1 MQHFRANHF
10 AAFHFAANQL
20 RGLANA
26 VIGWGATGGIGGHKK
41 RKFKKSHIA
50 DVRESLK
57 AVIYGDE
64 ADAEIVEQVKQYV
77 KPNKEFKP
85 INIDLSR
92 LLEDVGTVQLLLAR
106 YQEYKQ
112 EQEDEEILLMLI

>member
-10 AAFHFAANQL
+10 AAFQFAANQL
-20 RGLANA
+20 RGLAQSIA
-26 VIGWGATGGIGGHKK
+26 GWGATGGIGKK
-41 RKFKKSHIA
+41 KWKKSHIA

-64 ADAEIVEQVKQYV
+64 VDEVLVEQVKQYV
-77 KPNKEFKP
+77 KPNQEFKP
-85 INIDLSR
+85 INIDLTR
-92 LLEDVGTVQLLLAR
+92 LLDDVSMVQTLLAR
-106 YQEYKQ
+106 YQEYRQ